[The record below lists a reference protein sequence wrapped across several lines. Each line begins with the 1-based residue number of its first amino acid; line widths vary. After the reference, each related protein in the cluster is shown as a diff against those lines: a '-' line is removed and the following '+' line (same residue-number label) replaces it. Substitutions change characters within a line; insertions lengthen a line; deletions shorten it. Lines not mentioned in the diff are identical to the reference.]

1 MFDRAELEL
10 AVDLHARA
18 FNLLR
23 WVSTAIS
30 KGIIQLDGAHDYL
43 DESEAAREWIE
54 RHFLNLPPSCRPEFD
69 QLETFSK
76 YFATYLTT
84 SFELVKQPGV
94 QVQSSCGCFCP
105 ICTHLA
111 AAPHLKTKKLSRR
124 DKQRTRKLKLDV
136 LQRLA
141 HESHTR
147 LEQQRALALIGSAKS
162 AMDVSLI
169 TYGHHLVERT
179 RGISDG
185 PAVLALWREIAWEEK
200 GSPKKDFQLNSEDI
214 LRAKESIANM
224 ILESAADRGNP

>member
-1 MFDRAELEL
+1 MFDREELEL

-18 FNLLR
+18 YNLLR
-23 WVSTAIS
+23 WVSTAIT
-30 KGIIQLDGAHDYL
+30 KGVIQFDRAHDYL
-43 DESEAAREWIE
+43 DESEAARDWIE

-69 QLETFSK
+69 QLEPFAK

-105 ICTHLA
+105 ICIHLA
-111 AAPHLKTKKLSRR
+111 AAPHLKTIKLTRR
-124 DKQRTRKLKLDV
+124 DKQRTRNLKLDV

-141 HESHTR
+141 HENNAR
-147 LEQQRALALIGSAKS
+147 LEQQRALALISSANS

-169 TYGHHLVERT
+169 TYGHHLVART

-185 PAVLALWREIAWEEK
+185 PAVLALWREIAWDEK
-200 GSPKKDFQLNSEDI
+200 GSPKKEFQLNSEDI
-214 LRAKESIANM
+214 LRAKESIAKM